1 MRLAVLV
8 SLAILAGGTRA
19 TLAGPPAGG
28 PKEPGRAMETAEIKV
43 QSSVGILDQAAVEGP
58 IGARANADTI
68 QNCYRMG
75 VTKFRF
81 LDGQLGI
88 KVRVQ
93 VDGAVKQVD
102 ITMPIGSFEVE
113 RCVADV
119 IRGLRFGPPRGDA
132 EAEFDYVWEFRS
144 SAPVQYWEST
154 DVEKVFVEHRGEL
167 KACGLGAK
175 GAKGAKGGQAAKGGQ
190 GEKGG
195 QAEKGGQGEKD
206 GQDANP
212 AAVVFPV
219 TFYVMPGGKVG
230 SVSVG
235 GLGLEERRARCMADR
250 VAKWRFPDPLGTV
263 AHAVYVIPE
272 VIPANLGAPS
282 GPSSRKP

>member
-1 MRLAVLV
+1 MHLVLLVVLAVL
-8 SLAILAGGTRA
+8 IGGTRGA
-19 TLAGPPAGG
+19 LARPPSSQGGQRAAGG
-28 PKEPGRAMETAEIKV
+28 PVAPEMKV
-43 QSSVGILDQAAVEGP
+43 QSSVGTLDQAAVEGP

-68 QNCYRMG
+68 QHCYRAG
-75 VTKFRF
+75 VAKFRF
-81 LDGQLGI
+81 LDGKLGI

-144 SAPVQYWEST
+144 PAPVQYWEET
-154 DVEKVFVEHRGEL
+154 DVGKVFLEHRAEL
-167 KACGLGAK
+167 KACGLG
-175 GAKGAKGGQAAKGGQ
+175 GQGGKAAKG
-190 GEKGG
+190 EL
-195 QAEKGGQGEKD
+195 
-206 GQDANP
+206 
-212 AAVVFPV
+212 PV

-235 GLGLEERRARCMADR
+235 GLGLEERRARCLADH
-250 VAKWRFPDPLGTV
+250 VAKWRFSDPLGTV
-263 AHAVYVIPE
+263 AHAVYV
-272 VIPANLGAPS
+272 VPANLGAPG
-282 GPSSRKP
+282 GPPSRRR